1 MDHNH
6 IKGNFVNHFKSN
18 AYSFQEVQARIN
30 QASSMK
36 LKKPTRRQKQKWS
49 SPGTIVIKLFKH

>member
-18 AYSFQEVQARIN
+18 AYGFQEVQARIH
-30 QASSMK
+30 QANE
-36 LKKPTRRQKQKWS
+36 LFEIKKASAEEETK
-49 SPGTIVIKLFKH
+49 IVKSRDHCYKTF